1 MSMTFYKHIALSVA
15 LALPIAASAQQL
27 SLDSCRAMAISHNKS
42 LRISELHAQA
52 AHWQHQS
59 AVSNYYPRLTAVG
72 TYQHTTRSISLL
84 SDESQQRLSNAGT
97 NLVGGAQTRLQQFI
111 QTPQAAAILQANPQ
125 LAAMLQDPASM
136 ATFSTMFDDM
146 ASTLDGVGQSIV
158 DAFRTDTHN
167 AAAAALMLTQPIYMG
182 GKIRAYDKITRYAE
196 QIAQQQHNMELQD
209 LIVNVDEAYWRIVA
223 LQSKQQLAQ
232 SYYNT
237 VSKLDSDVDK
247 LVGQGMATKAD
258 GLSVKVKLNEAQV
271 ALIQVDNGLVLAR
284 MALAQLCGMPL
295 DAQFELADQIDEAG
309 LASASSPASASS
321 LSSSSSDSSVT
332 AASQAVE
339 TAMQMR
345 PELQALDLATSV
357 KQEQVNVARAEY
369 LPNLALTAGYLVTN
383 PSLYNGYREKFDG
396 AFNIGFTLKVPII
409 TWGDRIYKVRQA
421 KAEMLIA
428 ETEAAQARER
438 ITLQVQ
444 QNQQKLQEAS
454 QRYRTALSSQQQA
467 NENLRMA
474 QTGLREGVI
483 PVSNVLEAQ
492 TAWLAAHATLVEAD
506 IDVRLAQLYLQRA
519 LGTVGAPS

>member
-1 MSMTFYKHIALSVA
+1 MTFYKHIALSVA
-15 LALPIAASAQQL
+15 LALPIVASAQQL
-27 SLDSCRAMAISHNKS
+27 SLDSCRTMAIRHNKS

-97 NLVGGAQTRLQQFI
+97 SLVGGAQTRLQQFM

-125 LAAMLQDPASM
+125 LAAMLQDPAAM

-196 QIAQQQHNMELQD
+196 QIAQQQQNMELQD

-271 ALIQVDNGLVLAR
+271 ALIQVDNGLVLAH

-295 DAQFELADQIDEAG
+295 DAQFELADQIDEAS
-309 LASASSPASASS
+309 SAS
-321 LSSSSSDSSVT
+321 LSGDSCTT

-454 QRYRTALSSQQQA
+454 QRYRTAQSSQQQA

-519 LGTVGAPS
+519 LGTVTN